1 HSAHLYTPILL
12 VLIAVKIHQ
21 NKRYRLRYSNR
32 ARPITMQAQMQFRSA
47 RTASCVRASSGRAQ
61 PKVLC
66 RAFNSMESPFA
77 EELKKNAA
85 YIAQKGKGILASD
98 ESNATTGKRLQ
109 SVGVDN
115 TEENRRDWREL
126 LYTAPGLGQYVS
138 GAIMFEET
146 LYQKARNGSQFVDI
160 LLAQGIYPGIKV
172 DTGLQ
177 VLPGGK
183 GETTTQ
189 GLDNLADRC
198 KAYRKQGAKFAKWR
212 AVIKIGEAGCPSTT
226 AILENAHGL
235 ARYAQICQENGLVP
249 IVEPEVTLGPGDYS
263 IDETAFWSER
273 VYSHVMR
280 LLNEYGVILEGILLK
295 PNMCLPGLDAPVA
308 NPEEVARVTVR
319 TMMRS
324 IPPAVPGIH
333 FLSGGMS
340 EEEATLNLQALND
353 EAPNA
358 PWALTFSYGRALQA
372 TTLKTWA
379 GKESNWA
386 AAQDILVKLAKANS
400 EAAAGKFKGPHP
412 VPGGGRILQALRTGG
427 SGK

>member
-1 HSAHLYTPILL
+1 
-12 VLIAVKIHQ
+12 
-21 NKRYRLRYSNR
+21 
-32 ARPITMQAQMQFRSA
+32 MQAQMMTRRSA
-47 RTASCVRASSGRAQ
+47 APAGRSSRSRVQ
-61 PKVLC
+61 TKVVC
-66 RAFNSMESPFA
+66 RAFNSMESPLA
-77 EELKKNAA
+77 EELKKTAA

-98 ESNATTGKRLQ
+98 ESNATTGKRLE
-109 SVGVDN
+109 SVGVEN
-115 TEENRRDWREL
+115 TEDNRRDWREL
-126 LYTAPGLGQYVS
+126 LYTAPGLGQYIS

-146 LYQKARNGSQFVDI
+146 LYQKARDGRQFVDI
-160 LLAQGIYPGIKV
+160 LQAQGIYPGIKV

-177 VLPGGK
+177 ILPGDK

-189 GLDNLADRC
+189 GLDGLADRC
-198 KAYRKQGAKFAKWR
+198 KAYRKQGARFAKWR
-212 AVIKIGEAGCPSTT
+212 AVVKIGEAGCPSTT
-226 AILENAHGL
+226 AVLENAHGL

-263 IDETAFWSER
+263 IEETAFWSER

-280 LLNEYGVILEGILLK
+280 LLNEYGVVLEGILLK

-308 NPEEVARVTVR
+308 TPKEVAHYTVR

-340 EEEATLNLQALND
+340 EEEATLNLQALNE

-358 PWALTFSYGRALQA
+358 PWALTFSYGRALQS
-372 TTLKTWA
+372 TTLKTWR
-379 GKESNWA
+379 GKQENWA

-400 EAAAGKFKGPHP
+400 EAAAGQFKGPHP

-427 SGK
+427 AGK